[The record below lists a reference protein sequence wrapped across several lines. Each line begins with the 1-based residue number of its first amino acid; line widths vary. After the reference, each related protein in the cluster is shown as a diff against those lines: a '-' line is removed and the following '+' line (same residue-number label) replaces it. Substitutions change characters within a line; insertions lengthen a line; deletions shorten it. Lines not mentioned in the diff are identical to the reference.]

1 MHCDIQYENDK
12 AKMNNYSFTMRPKP
26 VDFIDKKLTYKE
38 SPGPGAHQEVDLVPR
53 SGRFTVSK
61 FSDSPYSVI
70 HPNT

>member
-1 MHCDIQYENDK
+1 
-12 AKMNNYSFTMRPKP
+12 MRPKP